1 MAGRGGRT
9 EASSLLTSSGEV
21 RVPVYRK
28 EAQEVAGGREGW
40 RPWREAGRASLHS
53 FEPQGGEIDA
63 WGCEEATFPQ
73 GMWLPLYR
81 KGSFM
86 YPGLC
91 GPTAFGESSGLGWQG
106 CGAPA
111 LKHYPSLSSGPT
123 DCTTSHV
130 SLASLVGARRNC
142 SASPRNTAGRSHQDS
157 QGATWR
163 RNQAWV
169 PLEIL
174 YPQPLIQRPWDAL
187 TPPAAGRARAEAKS
201 KGTILEKVRGHWAQ
215 PLSCL

>member
-91 GPTAFGESSGLGWQG
+91 GPTAFGESSGLGGQG

-130 SLASLVGARRNC
+130 SLASLVGARRNVL
-142 SASPRNTAGRSHQDS
+142 PP
-157 QGATWR
+157 QGT
-163 RNQAWV
+163 
-169 PLEIL
+169 
-174 YPQPLIQRPWDAL
+174 RP
-187 TPPAAGRARAEAKS
+187 AEATRIPKELPGDATRPGCPS
-201 KGTILEKVRGHWAQ
+201 RSFTPSL
-215 PLSCL
+215 